1 MVHERLRN
9 HRVTEFMF
17 FLLFI
22 VISTLCSVGLF
33 PSNSR
38 AAESINI
45 GTELQYVHSEI
56 ETTNNDTGNVTAGDF
71 NSFDQNYIINVSRE
85 LYPFLTLSGG
95 SSFELNKSRSASD
108 ELITKRKEKSIRPY
122 IDLDFRNPLYT
133 ASVSYG
139 KDQRRNEIEDLFVR
153 KDFQESR
160 DLSFIY
166 RPAGLPLIRIFYNEA
181 HAYDEPLTSDT
192 VTKQTTVKTTYS
204 LKTHPLSYTY
214 VRGEL
219 EDKLTDLK
227 SVNESHEGTAGYSRD
242 FLNDRLTMGTHYR
255 VRYNITKA
263 PETGRGTESSI
274 SPVEGLFS
282 EDNTPQD
289 GPALTALTTLI
300 DGDLTASSGINIGWT
315 DSGNADRNIG
325 LDFGLP
331 VSVDRIRVFVDRNVP
346 ATASSTFS
354 WDIYTSD
361 DNTNSSVWTL
371 HATVFPAPFTVF
383 RNRFE
388 ISFPEVTARFIKVVV
403 TPLSSTFIGTNPD
416 LENIFVTEIDAAV
429 TVTATRDR
437 KITESSHN
445 ISFSLAGRLSDKT
458 RVGYDFLYH
467 VRETDTKP
475 SAGLSSWTNSIYVSH
490 IFSRVF
496 TSSARISRDEHKT
509 TSDKKTT
516 SKRVSYDYSANLKA
530 AYLETL
536 SQTLTVGHSRNKD
549 NDETEYNSSIF
560 LRTNAALYKGWD
572 AFVDIGYSW
581 EEPPNAGRTNTTLVT
596 AQTSVV
602 PNRKLSFDA
611 TYSKVISEI
620 KEEETK
626 NIRQSYDVRASYFP
640 YNNLSFSFQISVEE
654 QSQRERQVLQRYTA
668 GWSPFRG
675 GALQIFL
682 SYSETQR
689 PTDNQQE
696 RSMGP
701 LVKWDIS
708 RYASLDINY
717 VYSTV
722 ETVLETT
729 DLSTT
734 TTKLTMT
741 F

>member
-1 MVHERLRN
+1 MVQERLRN
-9 HRVTEFMF
+9 HRLTEFMV

-33 PSNSR
+33 PSNGR

-45 GTELQYVHSEI
+45 GTELRYAHSEI
-56 ETTNNDTGNVTAGDF
+56 ETTNNDTGNVTASDF
-71 NSFDQNYIINVSRE
+71 NSFDQSYIINVSRE
-85 LYPFLTLSGG
+85 LYPFLTLNGG
-95 SSFELNKSRSASD
+95 SSFELDKSRFVSD
-108 ELITKRKEKSIRPY
+108 ELIVKRKEKNIRPY

-160 DLSFIY
+160 DVSFVY
-166 RPAGLPLIRIFYNEA
+166 RPAGLPLIRLFYNQA
-181 HAYDEPLTSDT
+181 HAYDEPLTTDT
-192 VTKQTTVKTTYS
+192 VTKQTTIKTTYS

-214 VRGEL
+214 LRGES

-227 SVNESHEGTAGYSRD
+227 SVTESHEGTAGYTRN
-242 FLNDRLTMGTHYR
+242 FLNDRLSMSTYYR
-255 VRYNITKA
+255 VRYNFTTA
-263 PETGRGTESSI
+263 QTGRGTESSI
-274 SPVEGLFS
+274 SPAEGLFS

-289 GPALTALTTLI
+289 GPELTALTTLI
-300 DGDLTASSGINIGWT
+300 DGHLTASSGVNIGWT
-315 DSGNADRNIG
+315 DSGNPDRNIG

-346 ATASSTFS
+346 ATASNTFL
-354 WDIYTSD
+354 WDIYISD
-361 DNTNSSVWTL
+361 DNTNSSDWTK

-388 ISFPEVTARFIKVVV
+388 ISFPEVKTRFIKVVV
-403 TPLSSTFIGTNPD
+403 TPLSSTFIGTNPE

-445 ISFSLAGRLSDKT
+445 VSFSLAGRLSDKT

-467 VRETDTKP
+467 VRETDTDP
-475 SAGLSSWTNSIYVSH
+475 SAGLSSWANSIYINH
-490 IFSRVF
+490 IFDRVF
-496 TSSARISRDEHKT
+496 TGSARISRDEHKT

-516 SKRVSYDYSANLKA
+516 SKRVSYDYAANLKA

-536 SQTLTVGHSRNKD
+536 SQTLTLGHSQNKD
-549 NDETEYNSSIF
+549 NDEREYSSSVF

-581 EEPPNAGRTNTTLVT
+581 EEPANASKTNTTLVT

-620 KEEETK
+620 REEETK
-626 NIRQSYDVRASYFP
+626 STRQSYDLRASYFP

-654 QSQRERQVLQRYTA
+654 QSQRERQILQRYTA

-696 RSMGP
+696 RRMGP